1 MKKIFLVI
9 SLIWLFCGISGTI
22 ASAMGKDAGER
33 PFVGRWCQLNE
44 KGIFTLDLNLYRS
57 KGRMIMVFIK
67 LLNMTENGCPKISLA
82 ALLKC
87 L

>member
-44 KGIFTLDLNLYRS
+44 KRYFHFGS
-57 KGRMIMVFIK
+57 GFI
-67 LLNMTENGCPKISLA
+67 
-82 ALLKC
+82 
-87 L
+87 